1 MVILCLILNTL
12 MLSRNTHMF
21 IFIQLYSPWW
31 IRGHLKA
38 RWKHKMTHQVL
49 HLDTAISFFLY
60 EFEIISVLDLHEQ
73 VELNNKQPFVKQK
86 GRNILNCTSR
96 TDSPSG
102 WSINLMKD
110 TCKLSQDLNK
120 FVQFLLPELGLKYL
134 CLTLGVICL
143 WILLRAT

>member
-12 MLSRNTHMF
+12 MLSRNTHML

-38 RWKHKMTHQVL
+38 IWKHKMTNQVL

-120 FVQFLLPELGLKYL
+120 SVQFLLPELGLKYL